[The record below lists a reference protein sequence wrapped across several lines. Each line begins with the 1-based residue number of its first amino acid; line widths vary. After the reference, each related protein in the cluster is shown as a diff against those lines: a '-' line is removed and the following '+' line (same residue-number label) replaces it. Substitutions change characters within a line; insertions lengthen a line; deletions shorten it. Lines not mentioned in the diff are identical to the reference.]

1 MHKASR
7 CAHMQYTYIHMW
19 APTTPS
25 VSVSQS
31 LSIILWC
38 VVWCIAIMNCCQLS
52 LFPHLLHFLSFLN
65 TIVSEFYTVLQQVV
79 VACVL
84 CLSLCTLVLQCIASV
99 ISAGYPREKFEFLRH
114 FSVFNIVSC
123 KYCIFSV
130 CYTIRMYIKVCIH
143 VWVCTYVY

>member
-1 MHKASR
+1 
-7 CAHMQYTYIHMW
+7 
-19 APTTPS
+19 
-25 VSVSQS
+25 
-31 LSIILWC
+31 
-38 VVWCIAIMNCCQLS
+38 MNCCQLS

-84 CLSLCTLVLQCIASV
+84 CLSLCTLVLQCIAGV

-123 KYCIFSV
+123 KYYIFSV

-143 VWVCTYVY
+143 VWVCILKSDDIPEGEVWSVNR